1 MKTLLIA
8 VLGVAVLGLPTSAL
22 ANHDAPAKRH
32 AHCKAEGGKGKHH
45 SFRRCVRREVANAA
59 KECKAERSDPAFAA
73 AHDGKTFEEFYGT
86 NANGRNAFGK
96 CVSTTVREADE
107 ADDAD
112 KDEQSGEGTKPE
124 EQHGHG
130 HCDSNEDE
138 EPEA

>member
-8 VLGVAVLGLPTSAL
+8 VLGAAVLALPASAL
-22 ANHDAPAKRH
+22 ANHAAPAKRH
-32 AHCKAEGGKGKHH
+32 AHCKAEAGKAKHH

-59 KECKAERSDPAFAA
+59 KECKAERADPAFAA

-96 CVSTTVREADE
+96 CVSTAVRETEE

-112 KDEQSGEGTKPE
+112 EDKQSEDGTEPE
-124 EQHGHG
+124 EQDGHG
-130 HCDSNEDE
+130 HCHSDGDE